1 VRTSALPLPHT
12 AAFVALALAG
22 GPVALAHG
30 ETLADA
36 LALAYQSNPTLISQR
51 AQLEAT
57 NENYVQA
64 EAGFR
69 PTVSG
74 QVTASYSKAP
84 ESSIFSTQETEYNQG
99 YASATVTQPLYTGG
113 RVTARVDT
121 ATAQIEAGR
130 EQLRGVEQ
138 QVLFSVIQAYAD
150 VVRDRAALVI
160 QQQSY
165 KELYDATQE
174 IRARYE
180 AGANTVTDRDQ
191 AETQLA
197 SSRALVSSA
206 QAQVAVSVAEYVAAV
221 GQSPG
226 ELASLPPLPGVPAT
240 VDAAFDACEQESP
253 AIRQAAFNEAAARA
267 GVQEAEAGF
276 RPQVNLTGSWGSL
289 GPIAPYVARDYMK
302 DVSASVTLTQPIFTG
317 GLLGSQVRQAKAL
330 DTSARVQVE
339 VARRSAIQ
347 TVAQAW
353 AQRAAALANVGSE
366 AATTRAAQATF
377 DGMRVEYRAGLRI
390 TLDVLTAQE
399 TLRDAEIALAD
410 AQHDQVVTEAALLQ
424 AVGRFDLGELVEGQP
439 LLRPEVAFRRVQGKG
454 AVPWQEVPKLLDRIG
469 APGQPQPAPLPEPGT
484 AAGPLRIAPA
494 TASAA
499 PTGVPAGAP

>member
-1 VRTSALPLPHT
+1 MRTSALPVRRT
-12 AAFVALALAG
+12 AAFVALAVLG

-36 LALAYQSNPTLISQR
+36 LALAYQTNPTLVSQR
-51 AQLEAT
+51 AQLEAV

-74 QVTASYSKAP
+74 QVTAGYSKAP
-84 ESSIFSTQETEYNQG
+84 ETSIFGTVESESNTG
-99 YASATVTQPLYTGG
+99 YASATVSQPLYTGG

-121 ATAQIEAGR
+121 ATAQIQAGR
-130 EQLRGVEQ
+130 EQLREVEE
-138 QVLFSVIQAYAD
+138 QVLFSVVQAYAD
-150 VVRDRAALVI
+150 VVRDRASLLI

-174 IRARYE
+174 IKARYE

-191 AETQLA
+191 AVTQLD

-206 QAQVAVSVAEYVAAV
+206 QAQVQVSVAEYVAAV

-226 ELASLPPLPGVPAT
+226 ELAPLPPLPGVPAT
-240 VDAAFDACEQESP
+240 VDAAFDACEQDSP
-253 AIRQAAFNEAAARA
+253 LIRQAAFGEAAARG

-276 RPQVNLTGSWGSL
+276 RPQVNLTGSWGSV

-317 GLLGSQVRQAKAL
+317 GLISSQVRQAKAQ
-330 DTSARVQVE
+330 DSSARMQVDM
-339 VARRSAIQ
+339 ARRSAVQ
-347 TVAQAW
+347 AVAQAW
-353 AQRAAALANVGSE
+353 AQRAAAFANVGSE
-366 AATTRAAQATF
+366 AAATKAAQATF

-410 AQHDQVVTEAALLQ
+410 AQHDAYVTEAALLH

-439 LLRPEVAFRRVQGKG
+439 LLRPEVAFRRVESRG
-454 AVPWQEVPKLLDRIG
+454 AVPWQLIPQVLDRIG
-469 APGQPQPAPLPEPGT
+469 APIQARPSPLPEPDT
-484 AAGPLRIAPA
+484 PTEPLRIAPA
-494 TASAA
+494 YA
-499 PTGVPAGAP
+499 PAEATP